1 MASAMT
7 SPEAKLAVMREAFNT
22 ESAHLAINN
31 ILSGKKLSEGQ
42 KAGIKTTVTDL
53 FFIIRNE
60 GSKEDFAN
68 ERRESF
74 WQALEYLR
82 GATNLKFFHAELTR
96 SMEGFRPGVL
106 DIVDETS
113 IEDLGL
119 DNDSDHD
126 GDDGAG
132 SIDGS
137 DDDDGVA
144 GQDEQPFKSILE
156 PTSKQPSSSGSYLY
170 CPDKDDKTSSASKR
184 KHESSALKQGSGPK
198 KAHLETASTLKAASA
213 VGTFK
218 AFSAGASRHPIGI
231 EISGTNKIW
240 LRAQFNSYFIQIP
253 NASILGNIPTS
264 RKR

>member
-42 KAGIKTTVTDL
+42 KAGVKTTVTDL

-74 WQALEYLR
+74 WQALEYMR

-132 SIDGS
+132 HAGDDGYG
-137 DDDDGVA
+137 DDDDA
-144 GQDEQPFKSILE
+144 GDA
-156 PTSKQPSSSGSYLY
+156 GGA
-170 CPDKDDKTSSASKR
+170 DDNNVCDAD
-184 KHESSALKQGSGPK
+184 HDADDGYG
-198 KAHLETASTLKAASA
+198 
-213 VGTFK
+213 GGDD
-218 AFSAGASRHPIGI
+218 AGDYG
-231 EISGTNKIW
+231 
-240 LRAQFNSYFIQIP
+240 
-253 NASILGNIPTS
+253 
-264 RKR
+264 